1 MKRGVLAIL
10 TLVLL
15 SLAACGKEAEEPD
28 LYGGIRYIPAFT
40 KTDLEPSAIQD
51 ACLVGDAVYLTGRVE
66 TDRYEWE
73 NRLYRLPLEGGEA
86 EELPGC
92 ETADQDDPNVTLS
105 AQDSAYICP
114 GPEDTL
120 LVMER
125 VGRWYYDFPEGF
137 DPESGIRG
145 DYYQSSDIRYILHRL
160 DREGKELSRQ
170 EWPVKELEK
179 LLGLEEADYTFIS
192 EMKADGDG
200 DLYLRVVSGGTS
212 GVLAVM
218 DAQGALRCRLELE
231 GNNYDWGNLVVLSDD
246 RVGITCREQDVDG
259 DASFLYVVNKWI
271 GVWGDSFRLPGD
283 YSYTVYDGCG
293 DALFYYQLGNDLMA
307 WREPEE
313 EAGGTEAESARVLNW
328 VNTGIDASYAMLLA
342 SFLPDGRLAVIENGS
357 MKETG
362 GQLELAMLTPA
373 ADPPEK
379 TVLTF
384 GTVGLTAEMEAV
396 IREFNRT
403 NPDYRVE
410 VRDYIDYQQG
420 YSDRDA
426 AVTRLA
432 TEVGAGRMPDIL
444 DVRNMPVAR
453 WAANGLLEDLWPW
466 IDRDS
471 EIDREDLMERVF
483 EAASIGGK
491 LYEVGNSFCIQTVV
505 GAQDVVGERMS
516 WTPEEMWEALA
527 AMPEGCDAM
536 DSGSADML
544 CDMLRLNWDRFVD
557 WEKGQCHFDSEEFR
571 SLLEYCGR
579 FPAERASGSR
589 LSRVMDRQ
597 QMLLDTSI
605 RSFEQLQ
612 EFRTF
617 LGGQISFVGY
627 PNDWGEAGSRFQLS
641 EGCAM
646 TSACR
651 DKEGAWTFL
660 RTLLLPRNRADT
672 FRTAFSTNREDF
684 QRLMEEA
691 MKQREVGRV
700 MDYGDVKI
708 RYRPAKQ
715 ADCDQIMALYN
726 ASEGIYRDDRALT
739 DIIYDI
745 AGACFAGD
753 KSVEETMELIQN
765 RAELYVSEQT

>member
-212 GVLAVM
+212 DVLAVM

-231 GNNYDWGNLVVLSDD
+231 GNNYDWGNLVVLSDG

-313 EAGGTEAESARVLNW
+313 EAGPAVPAESEES
-328 VNTGIDASYAMLLA
+328 G
-342 SFLPDGRLAVIENGS
+342 NGS
-357 MKETG
+357 
-362 GQLELAMLTPA
+362 
-373 ADPPEK
+373 
-379 TVLTF
+379 
-384 GTVGLTAEMEAV
+384 
-396 IREFNRT
+396 
-403 NPDYRVE
+403 
-410 VRDYIDYQQG
+410 
-420 YSDRDA
+420 
-426 AVTRLA
+426 
-432 TEVGAGRMPDIL
+432 
-444 DVRNMPVAR
+444 
-453 WAANGLLEDLWPW
+453 
-466 IDRDS
+466 
-471 EIDREDLMERVF
+471 
-483 EAASIGGK
+483 
-491 LYEVGNSFCIQTVV
+491 
-505 GAQDVVGERMS
+505 
-516 WTPEEMWEALA
+516 
-527 AMPEGCDAM
+527 
-536 DSGSADML
+536 
-544 CDMLRLNWDRFVD
+544 
-557 WEKGQCHFDSEEFR
+557 
-571 SLLEYCGR
+571 
-579 FPAERASGSR
+579 
-589 LSRVMDRQ
+589 
-597 QMLLDTSI
+597 
-605 RSFEQLQ
+605 
-612 EFRTF
+612 
-617 LGGQISFVGY
+617 
-627 PNDWGEAGSRFQLS
+627 
-641 EGCAM
+641 
-646 TSACR
+646 
-651 DKEGAWTFL
+651 
-660 RTLLLPRNRADT
+660 
-672 FRTAFSTNREDF
+672 
-684 QRLMEEA
+684 
-691 MKQREVGRV
+691 
-700 MDYGDVKI
+700 
-708 RYRPAKQ
+708 
-715 ADCDQIMALYN
+715 
-726 ASEGIYRDDRALT
+726 
-739 DIIYDI
+739 
-745 AGACFAGD
+745 
-753 KSVEETMELIQN
+753 
-765 RAELYVSEQT
+765 